1 MSWGNVVEALL
12 INLLLLAY
20 YLTGPLTVITAAS
33 TVRPAPCTVLT
44 AASTVRTAPY
54 TVTTAASPHNTI
66 AVRLLWF
73 SYFRITLVQTPVLT
87 QTLHCACTPL
97 GEHENDLTPGTC
109 WPAFG
114 FICQDG
120 GRAEGHL

>member
-1 MSWGNVVEALL
+1 MSADAKCQLPDIDCKKEQAANQYDGSLSWGNVVEALL

-54 TVTTAASPHNTI
+54 TGTTAASPRNTI

-87 QTLHCACTPL
+87 QTLH
-97 GEHENDLTPGTC
+97 
-109 WPAFG
+109 
-114 FICQDG
+114 
-120 GRAEGHL
+120 

>member
-1 MSWGNVVEALL
+1 MSADAKGQLSDFDRKKEQAANQYDGSVSWGRVEALL
-12 INLLLLAY
+12 HNLLLLAY
-20 YLTGPLTVITAAS
+20 YLTGPLTVTTAAS

-54 TVTTAASPHNTI
+54 TVTTAASPRNTI

-87 QTLHCACTPL
+87 QTLH
-97 GEHENDLTPGTC
+97 
-109 WPAFG
+109 
-114 FICQDG
+114 
-120 GRAEGHL
+120 